1 VSAHTPGPWVLGNE
15 NNQCCDVECG
25 DGRTSV
31 SLNRFDSLMRDESHI
46 SRAERLANARLIAA
60 APDLLAALKGLRA
73 AALSEYV
80 SCDCPNASICR
91 PSIKAADA
99 AIAKAEGES

>member
-1 VSAHTPGPWVLGNE
+1 MSAPTPGPWE
-15 NNQCCDVECG
+15 
-25 DGRTSV
+25 TSV
-31 SLNRFDSLMRDESHI
+31 NDEGQWDVC
-46 SRAERLANARLIAA
+46 AEGGGDMVADLADCPESAEANARLIAA

>member
-1 VSAHTPGPWVLGNE
+1 MSARTPGPWE
-15 NNQCCDVECG
+15 
-25 DGRTSV
+25 TSV
-31 SLNRFDSLMRDESHI
+31 NDEGQWDVC
-46 SRAERLANARLIAA
+46 AEGGGDMVADLSDCPENAEGNARLIAA

-99 AIAKAEGES
+99 AIAKAEGKP